1 MTIRYNP
8 ANDFART
15 LVNLLRQ
22 TKAIK
27 IMSDSGVTYEP
38 NAETLEAVDDVKNGR
53 VYHAA
58 NTEVEDMI
66 WQHYKGLLNFLK
78 KMAKCPGITN
88 LINSRVN

>member
-1 MTIRYNP
+1 MILAYMETMTIRYNP

-38 NAETLEAVDDVKNGR
+38 NAETLEAVNDVKNGR

-58 NTEVEDMI
+58 NTEDLFKQI
-66 WQHYKGLLNFLK
+66 LG
-78 KMAKCPGITN
+78 
-88 LINSRVN
+88 

>member
-1 MTIRYNP
+1 MILAYMETMTIRYNP

-38 NAETLEAVDDVKNGR
+38 NAETLEAVNDVKNGR

-58 NTEVEDMI
+58 NTED
-66 WQHYKGLLNFLK
+66 LF
-78 KMAKCPGITN
+78 TN

>member
-1 MTIRYNP
+1 MILAYMETMTIRYNP

-22 TKAIK
+22 PKAIK

-58 NTEVEDMI
+58 NTEDLFKQI
-66 WQHYKGLLNFLK
+66 LG
-78 KMAKCPGITN
+78 
-88 LINSRVN
+88 

>member
-1 MTIRYNP
+1 MILAYMETMTIRYNP

-38 NAETLEAVDDVKNGR
+38 NAETLEAVNDVKNGR

-58 NTEVEDMI
+58 NTED
-66 WQHYKGLLNFLK
+66 LF
-78 KMAKCPGITN
+78 TT